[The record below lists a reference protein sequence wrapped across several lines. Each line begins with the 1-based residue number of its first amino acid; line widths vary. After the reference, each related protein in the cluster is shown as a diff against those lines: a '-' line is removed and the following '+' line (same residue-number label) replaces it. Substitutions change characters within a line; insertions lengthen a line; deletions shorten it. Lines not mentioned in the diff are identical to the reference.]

1 MRPFLAAALLAPL
14 AAAADLP
21 VRSRVEAV
29 VVYASSARVTRVARV
44 DLPVGEVRLLLPGAT
59 ELLLDDSLRVRG
71 AGTARAVVQG
81 VSVER
86 VTGAGASSPEARAA
100 QERLERLLDEDRT
113 LEDRQRAAAARR
125 DFVDSLRSTYSEERT
140 RNMAVRSASARE
152 WSEMVSFVAR
162 ERERAAAE
170 GRAAEV
176 ARRELAKRLQAARAE
191 LERLRGKLSETTKT
205 LAVDLRAERAGSV
218 ELEVSYLV
226 PRASWRPVW
235 DAHLR
240 SEAQAVDLSL
250 FGSVEQSTGEDWN
263 DVKLVLSTAQ
273 PSRSLAVPELRPR
286 YLDRPRPAAPVQ
298 AAKAERR
305 AAREAAASASPEGS
319 GDDAREAIE
328 EAPAEIAQGLLSASF
343 AAPRRAS
350 VDGAGRA
357 RRVHLAA
364 FSLAAELTRLAAPR
378 QDPTTYLTARAA
390 HASGPVL
397 LPGPVSVFA
406 GEEFVGRATLP
417 LTPPGGELKLAFG
430 ADDRVRIERQV
441 VERRHET
448 AGLLSRQDVHRFR
461 SRTTVKNL
469 YPTPVTV
476 RLLDLVPVSRDEEVE
491 VEVLDAATA
500 PSDPED
506 PMRPGVRGYLLTLK
520 PGEERAVEIAY
531 RVRCP
536 KGMAVQG
543 LE

>member
-21 VRSRVEAV
+21 VPSRVEGV

-44 DLPVGEVRLLLPGAT
+44 DLPAGEVRLALPGAT
-59 ELLLDDSLRVRG
+59 DLLLDDSLRVRG
-71 AGTARAVVQG
+71 AGTARALVQG

-113 LEDRQRAAAARR
+113 LEDRQRAAGARR
-125 DFVDSLRSTYSEERT
+125 DFVESLRSTYSEERT

-176 ARRELAKRLQAARAE
+176 ARRELSRRLQAARAE

-240 SEAQAVDLSL
+240 PEAQAVDLSL
-250 FGSVEQSTGEDWN
+250 FGSVEQSTGEDWSE
-263 DVKLVLSTAQ
+263 VKLVLSTAQ

-286 YLDRPRPAAPVQ
+286 YLDRPRPVAPVP

-305 AAREAAASASPEGS
+305 AAREAAAAAAPEASG
-319 GDDAREAIE
+319 GDAREAIE
-328 EAPAEIAQGLLSASF
+328 EAPAEIAQGLLSATF

-364 FSLAAELTRLAAPR
+364 FSLGAELTRLAAPR
-378 QDPTTYLTARAA
+378 QDPTAYLTARAA
-390 HASGPVL
+390 HGAGPVL
-397 LPGPVSVFA
+397 LPGPVSVFV

-448 AGLLSRQDVHRFR
+448 AGLFSRQDVHRFR

-491 VEVLDAATA
+491 VEVLEVATA
-500 PSDPED
+500 PSDPQD

-520 PGEERAVEIAY
+520 PGEESAVEIAY